1 MFNKVFLVNHW
12 RDVLNCS
19 CRWLCFSNAN
29 RCIDHPVLIMFPF
42 SLFKDYV
49 LEKYATKVI
58 LDELN
63 VF

>member
-1 MFNKVFLVNHW
+1 MMFLIVVADGYVLVT
-12 RDVLNCS
+12 
-19 CRWLCFSNAN
+19 
-29 RCIDHPVLIMFPF
+29 CIDHPVLIMFPF